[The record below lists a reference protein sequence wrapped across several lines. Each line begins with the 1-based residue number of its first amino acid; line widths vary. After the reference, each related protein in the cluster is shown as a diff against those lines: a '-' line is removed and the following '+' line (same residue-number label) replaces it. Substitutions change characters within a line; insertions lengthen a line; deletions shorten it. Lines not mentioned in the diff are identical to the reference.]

1 MIFMQL
7 LRRQES
13 WFEASN
19 DLTLHI
25 KKCEIKTLISWTSQQ
40 WGYIDDVVYK
50 VALHGKTVKVR
61 QDSAGIDHARVKGK
75 QEV

>member
-1 MIFMQL
+1 M
-7 LRRQES
+7 
-13 WFEASN
+13 
-19 DLTLHI
+19 
-25 KKCEIKTLISWTSQQ
+25 
-40 WGYIDDVVYK
+40 DDVVYK